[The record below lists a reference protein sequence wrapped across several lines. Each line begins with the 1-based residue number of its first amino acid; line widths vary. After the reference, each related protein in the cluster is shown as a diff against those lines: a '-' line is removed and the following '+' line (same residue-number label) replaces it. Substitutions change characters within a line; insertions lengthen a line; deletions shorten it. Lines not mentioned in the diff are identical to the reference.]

1 MPLSFYLG
9 IFAPRQLS
17 SHVSPREISNRLH
30 RQTEKDVP
38 GRSLPETRKGF
49 THMSMQFGQMLD
61 HDITL
66 TPQGGKTYSKFIL
79 V

>member
-1 MPLSFYLG
+1 MSLSLSLG

-17 SHVSPREISNRLH
+17 RDISPRVISNSLH
-30 RQTEKDVP
+30 RQTEKDVD
-38 GRSLPETRKGF
+38 GRSLPETSKGF

-66 TPQGGKTYSKFIL
+66 TPQGGKTY
-79 V
+79 